1 MKTEYRVVRVD
12 RYVVTRYQE
21 NTTTAEHMVGA
32 SSSSQVGEFANGKM
46 ADDVADAMVVK
57 DLRAGI
63 ESNRSRHGMGLGEVI
78 SGSWSE

>member
-12 RYVVTRYQE
+12 RYVVTRHQE

-46 ADDVADAMVVK
+46 ANDVADAMVVK
-57 DLRAGI
+57 DLKSGI
-63 ESNRSRHGMGLGEVI
+63 ESYRACHGMSLGEVI
-78 SGSWSE
+78 SGGWAE